1 MPEIKDS
8 GKVWMKGSVLP
19 VNAVRIDDKIFV
31 TGQKEGQIVELWLE
45 NDGLCLD
52 LHDFMKGERTARF
65 IPLNSKANL
74 SGTLFNGFDK
84 TKHADVL
91 IVGCDAVGT
100 KEKSISGIKYQE
112 GRFKNLDHRTF
123 WRTIWKI
130 RVDK

>member
-31 TGQKEGQIVELWLE
+31 TGQKEGQIVEQWLE

-52 LHDFMKGERTARF
+52 LHDLKKGERMARF

>member
-52 LHDFMKGERTARF
+52 LHDLKKGERMARF

-74 SGTLFNGFDK
+74 PGTLFNGFDK

-112 GRFKNLDHRTF
+112 GRFKNLDPRTF
-123 WRTIWKI
+123 WQIIWKI
-130 RVDK
+130 RVD

>member
-52 LHDFMKGERTARF
+52 LHDFKKGERTARF

-74 SGTLFNGFDK
+74 PGTLFNGFDK
-84 TKHADVL
+84 TKHSDVL

-100 KEKSISGIKYQE
+100 KEKSISGIEYQE
-112 GRFKNLDHRTF
+112 SRFKNLDHRTF
-123 WRTIWKI
+123 WQTIWKNP
-130 RVDK
+130 R

>member
-52 LHDFMKGERTARF
+52 LHDFEKEERTARF

-74 SGTLFNGFDK
+74 PGTLFNGFDK
-84 TKHADVL
+84 TKHGDVL
-91 IVGCDAVGT
+91 IVDCDAVGT

-112 GRFKNLDHRTF
+112 GRFKNLDYRTF

>member
-31 TGQKEGQIVELWLE
+31 TGQKEGQIVEQWLE

-52 LHDFMKGERTARF
+52 LHDFKKGERTARF

-74 SGTLFNGFDK
+74 SGTLFNGFEK

-91 IVGCDAVGT
+91 IVACDAVGT

-112 GRFKNLDHRTF
+112 GRFKTLDHRTF
-123 WRTIWKI
+123 WETIWKNL
-130 RVDK
+130 R

>member
-52 LHDFMKGERTARF
+52 LHDFKKGERTARF

-112 GRFKNLDHRTF
+112 GRFKTLDHRTF
-123 WRTIWKI
+123 WQTIWKI